1 MSYSR
6 IGTLTIGQTPRPD
19 LIASLKQ
26 RFPDSEIIEVGA
38 LDPLDISD
46 LPITT
51 KGGDGTYLLTTR
63 MRDGSLVHVP
73 ESFLIPFMA
82 NGLKR
87 LETKCVQ
94 AIFLL
99 CAGTFAEL
107 SSPVPLIKPFVLAHE
122 MLANIGICN
131 IGIIAPIPEQVR
143 PIRKRWEAEGFNVT
157 VWAADATNPDEAFIS
172 EVQSHQKETQFKAL
186 VLDYVGHPAEVS
198 QTLQKKLGMPVIDL
212 GEIAVATLAA
222 ML

>member
-6 IGTLTIGQTPRPD
+6 IGTLTIGQSPRPD
-19 LIASLKQ
+19 LVASLKQ
-26 RFPDSEIIEVGA
+26 RFPEAEIIEVGA
-38 LDPLDISD
+38 LDPLDHSD
-46 LPITT
+46 LPPRNCT
-51 KGGDGTYLLTTR
+51 KGAAYLLTTR

-73 ESFLIPFMA
+73 ETFLMPFMA

-87 LETKCVQ
+87 LETKCLK

-122 MLANIGICN
+122 MLANIGIKQL
-131 IGIIAPIPEQVR
+131 GIIAPIPEQVK
-143 PIRKRWEAEGFNVT
+143 PIQDRWEAAGFEVT
-157 VWAADATNPDEAFIS
+157 VWAADATQPDEAFIGTVKRYQA
-172 EVQSHQKETQFKAL
+172 EKKFKAL

-198 QTLQKKLGMPVIDL
+198 QTLQNKLDIPVIDL

-222 ML
+222 IL

>member
-6 IGTLTIGQTPRPD
+6 IGTLTIGQVPRPD
-19 LIASLKQ
+19 LVVSLKQ

-38 LDPLDISD
+38 LDPLDVSD
-46 LPITT
+46 LPVAAEVE
-51 KGGDGTYLLTTR
+51 GSAYLLTTR
-63 MRDGSLVHVP
+63 MRDGTLVHVP
-73 ESFLIPFMA
+73 ETFLIPFMA

-87 LETKCVQ
+87 LETKCVK

-122 MLANIGICN
+122 MLTNIGIQN
-131 IGIIAPIPEQVR
+131 IGVIAPIPEQVR
-143 PIRKRWEAEGFNVT
+143 PIRERWESEGFKVT
-157 VWAADATNPDEAFIS
+157 VWVADATKPDKAFLN
-172 EVQSHQKETQFKAL
+172 EVQNYQEENRFEAL

-198 QTLQKKLGMPVIDL
+198 QTLQKQLGMPVIDL

-222 ML
+222 IL